1 MTETSAA
8 LDAIR
13 RWGEERD
20 WRGHDPYDAL
30 NSPFAGVLTLG
41 TPLGRR
47 MLTQAVK
54 RSPVNLRPALRI
66 RRDWNAKAIAL
77 VASGYARLFA
87 ARGDATAAAS
97 ARRWLDW
104 LVEHS
109 TSDVGLG
116 WGYHFD
122 VQTRFFFYRAG
133 TPNAI
138 ATSFAGHALLDGAEL
153 LGEEKYAAAAGDV
166 ARFLRER
173 MLTEEAGASFFRYLP
188 AESELV
194 HNANL
199 LACSVAARTP
209 IIRGEPVDDRVVA
222 AVRTSLDAQHA
233 DGSWPYAAGSAGEWV
248 DNFHTGYVLEALR
261 PFDRLEDRVRPALE
275 LGFDYWERELFADD
289 RTPRYTPSS
298 LYPIDAHN
306 YAQAVETWVS
316 AAGWRPGVLERAD
329 GCARLL
335 VTRMLNPRGYVD
347 FQQGRL
353 IRSRVPF
360 VRWTTAPTFRALA
373 GLELEHVRHGD
384 PT

>member
-1 MTETSAA
+1 MTTTSRA

-13 RWGEERD
+13 RWGEQRD
-20 WRGHDPYDAL
+20 WCGYDPYDGL
-30 NSPFAGVLTLG
+30 NSPFSGVLTLG
-41 TPLGRR
+41 RPLGRR
-47 MLTQAVK
+47 VLTQAVK

-66 RRDWNAKAIAL
+66 RRAWNAKAIGL

-87 ARGDATAAAS
+87 ARDDTSAAAA

-104 LVEHS
+104 LLEHS
-109 TSDVGLG
+109 TADVGLG

-133 TPNAI
+133 MPNAI

-153 LGEEKYAAAAGDV
+153 LRDERYAAAAGDV

-173 MLTEEAGASFFRYLP
+173 MLADADTPYFRYLP
-188 AESELV
+188 TEPELV

-199 LACSVAARTP
+199 LACSVVARTS
-209 IIRGEPVDDRVVA
+209 IIRGEAVEDSVTA
-222 AVRTSLDAQHA
+222 AVRTSLDDQRD
-233 DGSWPYAAGSAGEWV
+233 DGSWPYAAGSAGNWV
-248 DNFHTGYVLEALR
+248 DNFHTGYVLEALGL
-261 PFDRLEDRVRPALE
+261 FDEVEDRVRPALE
-275 LGFDYWERELFADD
+275 RGFDYWERALFADD
-289 RTPRYTPSS
+289 GTPKHTPASV
-298 LYPIDAHN
+298 YPIDAHN

-316 AAGWRPGVLERAD
+316 ATGWHPDALERAER
-329 GCARLL
+329 CAGLL

-353 IRSRVPF
+353 TRNRVPF

-373 GLELEHVRHGD
+373 GLELWHVRESD
-384 PT
+384 SS